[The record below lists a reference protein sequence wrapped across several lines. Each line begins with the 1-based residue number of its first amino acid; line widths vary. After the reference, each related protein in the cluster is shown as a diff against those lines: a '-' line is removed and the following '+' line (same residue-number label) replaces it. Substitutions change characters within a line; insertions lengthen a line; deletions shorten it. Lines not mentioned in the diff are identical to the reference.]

1 MSLVILIFISN
12 YRSLTTK
19 GYKNKYKNKY
29 KNQLVFPNAYADGIS
44 GVGLHPIRVA
54 I

>member
-1 MSLVILIFISN
+1 MWLVILIFISN

-19 GYKNKYKNKY
+19 GYKNKYKN
-29 KNQLVFPNAYADGIS
+29 QLVFPNAYADGIC